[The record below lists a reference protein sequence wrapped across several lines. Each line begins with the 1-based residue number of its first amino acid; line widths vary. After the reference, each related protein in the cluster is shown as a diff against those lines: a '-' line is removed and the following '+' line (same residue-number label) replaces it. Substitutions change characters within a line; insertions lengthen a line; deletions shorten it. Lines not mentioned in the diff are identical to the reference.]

1 MARTRRERRQD
12 INRRLEEEMNHTQA
26 NESYEKYNHVPPQYR
41 PQEGGN
47 SHQQYSGQGPYQEP
61 PRKKKRRRRGC
72 GCGCWAWILLL
83 ILLAVAAIAGK
94 AFYDVRSSV
103 ELINTDSNYTQMREQ
118 PVSLAR
124 GSETAN
130 ALLLGIDS
138 GESGGVEQG
147 RSDTMVVMAANP
159 KTDTSH
165 MLSIPRDSY
174 VDIPGYGMDKIN
186 HAYSYGGADLSV
198 ETVQNMLGIP
208 IDYYFAVDMEGLKNV
223 IDALG
228 GITIVPTLSFSQ
240 SGYSFQAGVAQ
251 EVDGAGALAY
261 SRNRQDDPTG
271 DYGRQERQRQVITST
286 MDQVSS
292 VEGIANYPSIL
303 TALEDS
309 VLTNA
314 SLGEMLTGFV
324 NYRSAASNVDQFQL
338 TGSGQMINGIYYEII
353 PDDQLIQAQA
363 FLQEK
368 I

>member
-1 MARTRRERRQD
+1 MARTRRERRQE
-12 INRRLEEEMNHTQA
+12 INERIEEEMRSKQTDEAHA
-26 NESYEKYNHVPPQYR
+26 RYDRVPPQYQ
-41 PQEGGN
+41 PQDN
-47 SHQQYSGQGPYQEP
+47 YADDRYADQRPYQKP
-61 PRKKKRRRRGC
+61 PKKKKRRRRRGC
-72 GCGCWAWILLL
+72 GCWLWILLL

-103 ELINTDSNYTQMREQ
+103 EMINTDSNYTQLREN

-124 GSETAN
+124 GKDTAT

-138 GESGGVEQG
+138 GEFDRVEQG

-159 KTDTSH
+159 QTDTSR

-174 VDIPGYGMDKIN
+174 VEIPGYGLDKIN

-208 IDYYFAVDMEGLKNV
+208 IDYYFAVDMEGLQNV

-228 GITIVPTLSFSQ
+228 GITIVPALSFAQ
-240 SGYSFQAGVAQ
+240 SGYTFQAGVPQ

-261 SRNRQDDPTG
+261 SRNRQDDPAG

-286 MDQVSS
+286 MDEVSS
-292 VEGIANYPSIL
+292 LQGVSNYPSIL
-303 TALEDS
+303 AALESS

-314 SLGEMLTGFV
+314 SLGEMLAGFM
-324 NYRSAASNVDQFQL
+324 NYRSAASNVDQFQI

-353 PDDQLIQAQA
+353 PEDQLVQAQN
-363 FLQEK
+363 FLMEE